1 MPQSISVLVL
11 WIWVTCPEGNI
22 YLESLHYPPCCCNEQ
37 KWMLPPSASLDSR
50 GTDLSIDPVRIND
63 ATHTGCMRYAVHLHT
78 TLCIFKSDSTEC
90 KTCFILLKP
99 VESSCNIFLIYLLFE
114 TVNLVKRQRPTIVL
128 LR

>member
-1 MPQSISVLVL
+1 M
-11 WIWVTCPEGNI
+11 

-63 ATHTGCMRYAVHLHT
+63 ATHTGCTRYAVHLRT
-78 TLCIFKSDSTEC
+78 ALCIFKNDSTEC
-90 KTCFILLKP
+90 KTCFISLKP

-114 TVNLVKRQRPTIVL
+114 TINLVKRQRSAIVL
-128 LR
+128 